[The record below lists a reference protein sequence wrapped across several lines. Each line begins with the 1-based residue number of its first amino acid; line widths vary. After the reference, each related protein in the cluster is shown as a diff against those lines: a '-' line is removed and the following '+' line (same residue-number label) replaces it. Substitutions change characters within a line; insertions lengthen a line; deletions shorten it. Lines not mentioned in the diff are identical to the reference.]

1 MKNNISIYWLIGLMS
16 LIFMCLMLWVN
27 YQYATSLGDKYQG
40 IFGDMFGAANALFTG
55 LSFTGLIIT
64 ILLQRQ
70 ELKETRDEFIKQ
82 NETLINQ
89 KFENTFFN
97 LINNHHQIVS
107 DMRSKEYTMKQ
118 GQKFYTYFEG
128 RAVFE
133 HMFSILLNNLD
144 DDISTYDIKYLDFYR
159 KFGYKFI
166 HYVKNLY
173 QIIKLVDENDFNVV
187 DHEKQKLK
195 YISII
200 WSQLSDHEIALLFY
214 HTSYD
219 NGQKNFK
226 TLIEKHSLFKDINEL
241 FILNEIKNLY
251 SNDAF
256 R

>member
-1 MKNNISIYWLIGLMS
+1 MKNNISIYWLIGLIS
-16 LIFMCLMLWVN
+16 IIFMCLMLWIN

-70 ELKETRDEFIKQ
+70 ELRETRDEFIKQ

-118 GQKFYTYFEG
+118 GQKLYTYFEG
-128 RAVFE
+128 RSVFE
-133 HMFSILLNNLD
+133 HMMSILLNNLD
-144 DDISTYDIKYLDFYR
+144 DDISTYNMQYHDFYR
-159 KFGYKFI
+159 KFGYKYI
-166 HYVKNLY
+166 HYIKNLH

-187 DHEKQKLK
+187 DNQKQKLK

-219 NGQKNFK
+219 NGQKDFK

-241 FILNEIKNLY
+241 FILDEIKNLY
-251 SNDAF
+251 SNNAF